1 MFEWL
6 KKLFGDNRTENEIID
21 QQDTSAEELE
31 RQQKYAQGAPS
42 NDGDSG
48 E

>member
-1 MFEWL
+1 MFEWI

-31 RQQKYAQGAPS
+31 RQ
-42 NDGDSG
+42 
-48 E
+48 